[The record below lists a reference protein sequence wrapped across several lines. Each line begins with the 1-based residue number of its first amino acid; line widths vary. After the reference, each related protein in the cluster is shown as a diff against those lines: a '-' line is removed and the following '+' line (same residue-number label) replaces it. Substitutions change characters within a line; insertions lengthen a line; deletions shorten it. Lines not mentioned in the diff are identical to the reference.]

1 MKKRLILAAIA
12 SLAACDKKPAT
23 AETSVDGEKAPAA
36 SNVQPELP
44 VEGAGPI
51 AHIATEAPAGAYVLD
66 RSHASLVFS
75 VNHIGFSDYVG
86 AFERFDA
93 RLQFDPTDPSRM
105 SVTTTIDP
113 SSLDIPAPPE
123 GFLAELLGPQW
134 LNAGAFP
141 EMTFTSTAVELTA
154 PDRARV
160 TGDFSMNGVVAPVT
174 LEVRFNGGYK
184 GLAQY
189 DPNARIGFSASG
201 TLNRSVF
208 NVVTGLPAPGS
219 KMGVGDT
226 VRFQIEAEFTGP
238 PLE

>member
-1 MKKRLILAAIA
+1 
-12 SLAACDKKPAT
+12 
-23 AETSVDGEKAPAA
+23 
-36 SNVQPELP
+36 
-44 VEGAGPI
+44 
-51 AHIATEAPAGAYVLD
+51 
-66 RSHASLVFS
+66 
-75 VNHIGFSDYVG
+75 
-86 AFERFDA
+86 
-93 RLQFDPTDPSRM
+93 
-105 SVTTTIDP
+105 
-113 SSLDIPAPPE
+113 
-123 GFLAELLGPQW
+123 
-134 LNAGAFP
+134 
-141 EMTFTSTAVELTA
+141 MTFTSTAVELTA